1 MASCLQLRNLS
12 KCYGD
17 TVAVSGLSLDIEQG
31 EVFGLLGPN
40 GAGKSTTLYMLTGLV
55 RPTSGTVTFFG
66 KDIRKHYLDVARR
79 MGVAVERPTFYDYLS
94 VRKNLLLMAQLAGR
108 DVTVDRILDMVG
120 MLHAGSRKA
129 GSLSHGMR
137 QRLGLAQALLT
148 EPEVLIL
155 DEPTNGLDVE
165 ATQDVLKL
173 LRRLADE
180 ANVTIVLSSHMMHE
194 VEVLCDRV
202 AVLNQGRLVACER
215 TDALLSYDLSQVE
228 VLVDAQEAAAKKLSE
243 QPWVESVTVVPG
255 RLQVR
260 LTDTNVHQLNTF
272 LISAGFRISGV
283 MPRRRTL
290 KDYFLKVLSN
300 D

>member
-55 RPTSGTVTFFG
+55 RPTSGTVTFLG

-79 MGVAVERPTFYDYLS
+79 MGVAVERPAFYDYLS

-155 DEPTNGLDVE
+155 DEPTAALDARAEFEVFQRFKELSKGKTAVLISHRFSSVRMADRILVLADGGVE
-165 ATQDVLKL
+165 AEGT
-173 LRRLADE
+173 
-180 ANVTIVLSSHMMHE
+180 HE
-194 VEVLCDRV
+194 QLM
-202 AVLNQGRLVACER
+202 AQQGRYAELFE
-215 TDALLSYDLSQVE
+215 LQ
-228 VLVDAQEAAAKKLSE
+228 AA
-243 QPWVESVTVVPG
+243 G
-255 RLQVR
+255 YR
-260 LTDTNVHQLNTF
+260 
-272 LISAGFRISGV
+272 
-283 MPRRRTL
+283 
-290 KDYFLKVLSN
+290 
-300 D
+300 